1 MSIQALTI
9 GEVIELTKEAK
20 PILALAKEID
30 QTDVQG
36 STMEFVLDHLDK
48 AIPILVV
55 LSSKTETEESIR
67 AMSLVSLTKL
77 IDAII
82 EANGVEE
89 LLGLFTKINQR
100 FKAKN

>member
-9 GEVIELTKEAK
+9 AEVIELTREIK
-20 PILALAKEID
+20 PILALAREID

-36 STMEFVLDHLDK
+36 STMGFILENLDK
-48 AIPILVV
+48 AIPVLVV
-55 LSSKTETEESIR
+55 LSCKTETEESIR
-67 AMSLVSLTKL
+67 AMTLVELTKL
-77 IDAII
+77 IDEII

-89 LLGLFTKINQR
+89 LLGLFSTISQR